1 MRTLAALI
9 LVFAT
14 YNPDGYSF
22 YHWAIAPLLGYTPST
37 GSAPVKFLVGVA
49 LFSGWVVFL
58 NATRRSIGV
67 AGAILVLAIAGGLV
81 WLLVDSGW
89 VSANS
94 SRGITYVVEVC
105 TAILLAV
112 GMSWSHISRS
122 LTGQMD
128 TDEVN

>member
-1 MRTLAALI
+1 V

-14 YNPDGYSF
+14 YNPDSYSF
-22 YHWAIAPLLGYTPST
+22 YPWPLAPLLGNAAST
-37 GSAPVKFLVGVA
+37 GSAPVKFLAGVV
-49 LFSGWVVFL
+49 LLSGWVVFL
-58 NATRRSIGV
+58 SATRRSIGL
-67 AGAILVLAIAGGLV
+67 AGSILVLAIAGGLV
-81 WLLVDSGW
+81 WLLVESGL
-89 VSANS
+89 VSESS

-128 TDEVN
+128 TDQVD

>member
-1 MRTLAALI
+1 V

-14 YNPDGYSF
+14 YNPDSYSF
-22 YHWAIAPLLGYTPST
+22 YPWPLAPLLGNAAST
-37 GSAPVKFLVGVA
+37 GSAPVKFLAGVV
-49 LFSGWVVFL
+49 LLSRWVVFL
-58 NATRRSIGV
+58 SATRRSIGL
-67 AGAILVLAIAGGLV
+67 AGSILVLAIAGGLV
-81 WLLVDSGW
+81 WLLVESGL
-89 VSANS
+89 VSASS

-128 TDEVN
+128 TDQVD

>member
-1 MRTLAALI
+1 M

-14 YNPDGYSF
+14 YNPDSYSF
-22 YHWAIAPLLGYTPST
+22 YPWALAPLLGNAAST
-37 GSAPVKFLVGVA
+37 GSAPVKFLAGVV
-49 LFSGWVVFL
+49 LLSGWVVFPS
-58 NATRRSIGV
+58 ATRRSIGL
-67 AGAILVLAIAGGLV
+67 AGSILVLAIAGGLV
-81 WLLVDSGW
+81 WLLVESGL
-89 VSANS
+89 VSESS

-128 TDEVN
+128 TDQVD

>member
-1 MRTLAALI
+1 M

-14 YNPDGYSF
+14 YNPDSYSF
-22 YHWAIAPLLGYTPST
+22 YPWPLAPLLGNAAST
-37 GSAPVKFLVGVA
+37 GSAPVKFLAGVV
-49 LFSGWVVFL
+49 LLSGWVVFL
-58 NATRRSIGV
+58 SATRRSIGL
-67 AGAILVLAIAGGLV
+67 AGSILVLAIAGGLV
-81 WLLVDSGW
+81 WLLVESGL
-89 VSANS
+89 VSASS

-128 TDEVN
+128 TDQVD